1 MGLWLGSRGKSGKC
15 NMEFDHKEPF
25 KWKRHVL
32 PWSRLLYVPIC
43 KPVCLYW
50 NRMNN
55 QNLSNNMRETGPP
68 DEVIGSTQCV
78 ENEMDCTR
86 LRAVTV
92 KEE

>member
-55 QNLSNNMRETGPP
+55 QNLSNYMRETGPP